1 MAKITRTKRLN
12 IRFSDSEFEK
22 IQAKA
27 QGTNLARYA
36 RAVLTEGE
44 PPRRQKDYPKI
55 DAKLMQ
61 QLMAMGNNLNQLVRY
76 THTQSNLGQT
86 IDLLNLALSLDQLRH
101 SLDTLKHH
109 YQLPNSPNLP
119 NDSITSIEEQA

>member
-1 MAKITRTKRLN
+1 MAKIIRNKRLN
-12 IRFSDSEFEK
+12 IRFSDTEFAK

-44 PPRRQKDYPKI
+44 PPKRQKDYPKI
-55 DAKLMQ
+55 DPKLMQ

-76 THTQSNLGQT
+76 THSQANAGKT
-86 IDLLNLALSLDQLRH
+86 IDLINLALSLDQLRY
-101 SLDTLKHH
+101 SLDNLKQH
-109 YQLPNSPNLP
+109 YQLPSETV
-119 NDSITSIEEQA
+119 TSIEEQE

>member
-44 PPRRQKDYPKI
+44 PPKRQKDYPKI
-55 DAKLMQ
+55 DPKLMQ
-61 QLMAMGNNLNQLVRY
+61 QIMAMGNNLNQLVRY
-76 THTQSNLGQT
+76 THTQAGVGQP
-86 IDLLNLALSLDQLRH
+86 IDLINLALSLDQLRQTLE
-101 SLDTLKHH
+101 SLKQH
-109 YQLPNSPNLP
+109 YQLPNDKIVP
-119 NDSITSIEEQA
+119 IEEQA